1 MKIIKFKEKKKYNYK
16 RKVFIKD
23 LVLKMFIGI
32 HSFEKKKKQPVRF
45 NIDITLEKNSMYN
58 SDLNSIVN
66 YETLI
71 KNVTNIAKRKHFP
84 LLENLAD
91 EIFLKLFREK
101 KIRKIKLKLEK
112 TDIIKNTS
120 SVGIEIEKGRSNE
133 YLKGKRNNKKKN
145 CKSHK

>member
-1 MKIIKFKEKKKYNYK
+1 MKIIKFREKKKYNFK
-16 RKVFIKD
+16 RRVFVKD
-23 LVLKMFIGI
+23 LILKMFIGI

-45 NIDITLEKNSMYN
+45 SIDITLEKNLMYN
-58 SDLNSIVN
+58 SDLSSIVN
-66 YETLI
+66 YETVI
-71 KNVTNIAKRKHFP
+71 KNVSNIAKKKHYP

-120 SVGIEIEKGRSNE
+120 SVGIEIEKSRSDE
-133 YLKGKRNNKKKN
+133 Y
-145 CKSHK
+145 